1 MREIWTPQQRNG
13 LSSNFAV
20 NQADDPMRFYSST
33 ALSRGGTM
41 VAMKTER
48 CKLRLVI
55 HALLVSISDLRVMS
69 DEGITLNKL
78 REAGIASF
86 LLMVIAVAGWA
97 QNTSQQQIRLHY
109 QRAEK
114 ALKANHSQEAT
125 NEFRE
130 ILRIDPRNAE
140 ACANLGQIAYSHQD
154 YAEAA
159 KWFAES
165 LKIKP
170 QLWDAKALLGLSD
183 MMLGRTADGDPM
195 LLEAFPHVTNQ
206 NLKVQVGVSLVRFH
220 MSTHSLNEVVG
231 VVRELEQSAQSDPE
245 VLYVAYR
252 AYSALAAESLNSL
265 YKRWPESARVHQI
278 FAQAAV
284 TQDDFSGAIK
294 QYKLAIEA
302 DAKLPGIHYELG
314 RTILTNSQD
323 GAALSEAEQE
333 FKTELA
339 SNPWDADSE
348 YELGEAYRLDTKLEP
363 AEEHYRRSIQIDP
376 NLGAAQTALGDLLL
390 SKSKL
395 EEALP
400 HLEAGVRLDAD
411 DETAHYKLSRAYA
424 AMGRQEDA
432 KREMDLFLKLRQ
444 EHASLHLATSPESG
458 GIPIK

>member
-1 MREIWTPQQRNG
+1 MKR
-13 LSSNFAV
+13 
-20 NQADDPMRFYSST
+20 DRFT
-33 ALSRGGTM
+33 
-41 VAMKTER
+41 
-48 CKLRLVI
+48 LRRAI
-55 HALLVSISDLRVMS
+55 PSLLVSIRDVRASS
-69 DEGITLNKL
+69 PEGIPLNNL
-78 REAGIASF
+78 REAGFAVW
-86 LLMVIAVAGWA
+86 LLLVTAVVSGA
-97 QNTSQQQIRLHY
+97 QTTSQQQIRLHY
-109 QRAEK
+109 QRAEE
-114 ALKANHSQEAT
+114 ALRANHSQEAS

-140 ACANLGQIAYSHQD
+140 ACANLGQIAYSQQD

-159 KWFAES
+159 KLFAES

-170 QLWDAKALLGLSD
+170 QLWDAKAFLGLSD
-183 MMLGRTADGDPM
+183 MMLGRTTEGDA
-195 LLEAFPHVTNQ
+195 LLIDAFPHITNQ

-220 MSTHSLNEVVG
+220 MSTHSLNPVVG
-231 VVRELEQSAQSDPE
+231 VVHELEQSAQTDPE

-265 YKRWPESARVHQI
+265 YKKWPDSARVHQI

-284 TQDDFSGAIK
+284 TQDDFPGAIK

-302 DAKLPGIHYELG
+302 DPKLPGIHYELG

-323 GAALSEAEQE
+323 SVALSTAEQE
-333 FKTELA
+333 FKTELT

-348 YELGEAYRLDTKLEP
+348 YELGEAYRLETKLEP
-363 AEEHYRRSIQIDP
+363 AEEHYRRSIQFDP
-376 NLGAAQTALGDLLL
+376 NLGASQTALGDLLL
-390 SKSKL
+390 SKGRP

-444 EHASLHLATSPESG
+444 EHASSHPASPDG
-458 GIPIK
+458 GGNPK